1 MRIPKGQ
8 NCFILESANT
18 KTGVSAQKV
27 VTFEEVWKAKM
38 KTRWLLGFND
48 IDLLNGS
55 KEGLVK
61 VGYDEDEKHTILAY
75 NRWDFD
81 PGGNGVQSGFFFAL
95 DDNGNVSFRLFR
107 LG

>member
-8 NCFILESANT
+8 NCFILESANM
-18 KTGVSAQKV
+18 KTGVSAQRV

-48 IDLLNGS
+48 IDLQDGS

-61 VGYDEDEKHTILAY
+61 VSYDEEEKRTILAY
-75 NRWDFD
+75 NRWDFS
-81 PGGNGVQSGFFFAL
+81 PSGEGTQSGFFFAL
-95 DDNGNVSFRLFR
+95 DDKGSVSFRLFR
-107 LG
+107 LE